1 MTKDK
6 KTTDYNLEFTEST
19 KHRDKLKNKK
29 HGAGA
34 RVLRGAISILNGA
47 IKAYNNTVGRI
58 PKVKKIP
65 ELNPDQTAEEMAE
78 GGASS
83 VGLGIVDDV
92 VKGIRRVGIP

>member
-1 MTKDK
+1 MTKTDK
-6 KTTDYNLEFTEST
+6 DYNLEFEEST

-34 RVLRGAISILNGA
+34 TILRKAISMLNGA
-47 IKAYNNTVGRI
+47 IRAYNNTVARI
-58 PKVKKIP
+58 PRVKKIP

-83 VGLGIVDDV
+83 VGLAMVDEV
-92 VKGIRRVGIP
+92 VKGIRRIGIP